1 MASLK
6 QGDLAT
12 LICGSPRMA
21 VEAVNDDQL
30 SMIWCNEGVIY
41 RDTFAASLVK
51 KWETRDGDDR
61 GRKPFRGGDR
71 GGRDDRGGGGGRD
84 FRGGGDDRGGDKG
97 KTGWHGKPREKSHFR
112 KD

>member
-21 VEAVNDDQL
+21 VESVNDDQI
-30 SMIWCNEGVIY
+30 SVVWCNEGIVS
-41 RDTFAASLVK
+41 RDTFASILLK
-51 KWETRDGDDR
+51 KWEYRESDDR
-61 GRKPFRGGDR
+61 NKKPYRSA
-71 GGRDDRGGGGGRD
+71 GRDDRGSGGREDRGSRDGGRD
-84 FRGGGDDRGGDKG
+84 SGPPKG

>member
-21 VEAVNDDQL
+21 VEEVNDDQL
-30 SMIWCNEGVIY
+30 SMIWCNEGIIH
-41 RDTFAASLVK
+41 RDTFSAKLMK

-61 GRKPFRGGDR
+61 GRKPFRS
-71 GGRDDRGGGGGRD
+71 GGRDDRGGREDRGSYDGGRD
-84 FRGGGDDRGGDKG
+84 SGPRKG